1 MTPEEAANIRFLC
14 NTTLQ
19 EYLKNEV
26 GNLLY
31 FKTPPTKR
39 PAIHR
44 GTPPAPSPKN
54 SNLLPQSNPPP
65 SYLEKDPKAHLH
77 PDPIIPPKCTN
88 YGISRD
94 LQIHLQLSHKI
105 TDEPPNETKDWINR
119 LCSDMVARTLKSVA
133 SESKNNL
140 GKSWSPV
147 WIPFHYR
154 VDGVTPI
161 YFHTPPPGLSIRL
174 KKPKVCIGIVAESYS
189 TEQASENGKMMVP
202 PEPNCANSTSGF

>member
-54 SNLLPQSNPPP
+54 SNLLPQSNPSP
-65 SYLEKDPKAHLH
+65 SYLGKSSKSHLH
-77 PDPIIPPKCTN
+77 SDPVITPKCTH

-94 LQIHLQLSHKI
+94 FQICLKISHKI
-105 TDEPPNETKDWINR
+105 IDDPP
-119 LCSDMVARTLKSVA
+119 M
-133 SESKNNL
+133 
-140 GKSWSPV
+140 
-147 WIPFHYR
+147 
-154 VDGVTPI
+154 
-161 YFHTPPPGLSIRL
+161 
-174 KKPKVCIGIVAESYS
+174 KPNIGS
-189 TEQASENGKMMVP
+189 TYCAPEWW
-202 PEPNCANSTSGF
+202 PEP